1 MNEVLRQE
9 KKFLISLEQYY
20 RYSHHL
26 AAALHMDAHSR
37 GEGYL
42 IRSLYFDT
50 LDDKDFEDKEDAWNC
65 AAKSACAI
73 TAWTT
78 ISPC

>member
-37 GEGYL
+37 Q
-42 IRSLYFDT
+42 R
-50 LDDKDFEDKEDAWNC
+50 
-65 AAKSACAI
+65 
-73 TAWTT
+73 
-78 ISPC
+78 